1 MRCLLTHGVHY
12 TSFFAVTRCFQSIHL
27 ISSMFFWSVFTK
39 LADTT
44 VLMPLAVAL
53 AAWLAYEGRWRAAIN
68 WLFLFCAG
76 LGIVLIS
83 KVAYVGWGIGVAS
96 LDFKG
101 FSGHAMR
108 IAAVMPVL
116 CTLLVQSRTKFAV
129 NLALLFA
136 VCFSIAIGI
145 SRLVLHQHSISE
157 VVTGLLLGGA
167 IGFGFLALEQVRM
180 PMPLNA
186 IVIASFIMVMTPG
199 LMAKPAPTERWI
211 EDIALYLSGRDQ
223 PYRHSEHHK
232 LP

>member
-1 MRCLLTHGVHY
+1 MLRY
-12 TSFFAVTRCFQSIHL
+12 PAVFKHTPIL
-27 ISSMFFWSVFTK
+27 SMVFWSVFTK

-53 AAWLAYEGRWRAAIN
+53 AAWLAYEGRWRAAIS

-83 KVAYVGWGIGVAS
+83 KVAYVGWGIGIAS
-96 LDFKG
+96 LDFRG

-116 CTLLVQSRTKFAV
+116 CYLFLQSRAKNV
-129 NLALLFA
+129 VLVALLFA
-136 VCFSIAIGI
+136 VGFSIAIGI

-157 VVTGLLLGGA
+157 VISGLLLGGA
-167 IGFGFLALEQVRM
+167 IGFGFLALDQVRAV
-180 PMPLNA
+180 MPLNP
-186 IVIASFIMVMTPG
+186 IVVASFVIVMVPG

-223 PYRHSEHHK
+223 PYRHTVDPHK